1 MTAIVVGWSSKV
13 KAIVVGWPSIIRAI
27 VVDLPKKCYSGEGS
41 SNLMNIGG
49 EGVPQAQD
57 WRGGGSTSARKK
69 EEEEKKQDNTFCF
82 YYRVTYC

>member
-49 EGVPQAQD
+49 EGVPQA
-57 WRGGGSTSARKK
+57 RGRRRRRRRSRTILFVFTIGLLTARPL
-69 EEEEKKQDNTFCF
+69 DH
-82 YYRVTYC
+82 